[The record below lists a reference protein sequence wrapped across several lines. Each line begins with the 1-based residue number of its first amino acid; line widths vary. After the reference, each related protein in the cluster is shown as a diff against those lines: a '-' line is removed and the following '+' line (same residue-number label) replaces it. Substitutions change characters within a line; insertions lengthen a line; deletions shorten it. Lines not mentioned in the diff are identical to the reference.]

1 MNDIFDDVY
10 VDIDKTPRAFQKT
23 GLGLGASVLDSS
35 DERASHLSDQNEP
48 RTQLGRAVSEVDLS
62 ELQDEEGIGLQV
74 RGLNSSSGKVLT
86 ILRK

>member
-1 MNDIFDDVY
+1 MNDVY
-10 VDIDKTPRAFQKT
+10 VDIDKTPRASQRT
-23 GLGLGASVLDSS
+23 GLGLGASVLDPS

-48 RTQLGRAVSEVDLS
+48 QTQPSRAVSEVDLS

-74 RGLNSSSGKVLT
+74 RWLNSSSGKVLT